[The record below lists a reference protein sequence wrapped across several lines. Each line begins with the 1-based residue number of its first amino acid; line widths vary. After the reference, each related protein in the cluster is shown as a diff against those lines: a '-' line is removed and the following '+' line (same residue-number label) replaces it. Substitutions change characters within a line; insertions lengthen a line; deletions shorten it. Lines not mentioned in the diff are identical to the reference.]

1 MQVVDKL
8 EDYLGELSDLI
19 SSEDRDDLMKGL
31 DAIKLANTNKYPDGK
46 NPNINKRGVS
56 YILISNPKN
65 VIRNMFSM
73 YVISTAIIYILQLI
87 LSNFMKWPI
96 SANCFSMSGNI
107 IQYMEYK
114 TTCMIFVWFD
124 TFIKQYRDVQNK
136 IINNMATKNA

>member
-46 NPNINKRGVS
+46 NPKFNKRGVS

-87 LSNFMKWPI
+87 LSNFMK
-96 SANCFSMSGNI
+96 
-107 IQYMEYK
+107 
-114 TTCMIFVWFD
+114 
-124 TFIKQYRDVQNK
+124 
-136 IINNMATKNA
+136 